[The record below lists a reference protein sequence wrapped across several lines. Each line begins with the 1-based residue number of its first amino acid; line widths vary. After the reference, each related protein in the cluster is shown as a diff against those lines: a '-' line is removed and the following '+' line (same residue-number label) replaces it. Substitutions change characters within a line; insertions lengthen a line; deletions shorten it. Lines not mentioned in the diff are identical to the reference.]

1 MREAFRPGQRWIS
14 ASEPELGLGEVRSV
28 GARTVTLIFRAS
40 KETREYVQDN
50 APLRRA
56 EFRVG
61 DTIEVGAVA
70 GKVIEVGLFA
80 SEIHTIDGL
89 YQFVPNSELWNKKL
103 TNFSRLPRRLV
114 SVRVKLTDP
123 TVIELHLLQQPVI
136 AILRRDVL
144 DDLVDQPLL
153 VFVVE
158 VATDRRLGDVPVGV
172 HLLTERIGE
181 TETDGLLL
189 LGRQRVVE
197 TTDGRLGRAG
207 RTGCSPSAGKN
218 SEARSD
224 SHSSGPRCQ
233 REEVTAIHNI
243 TVGA

>member
-1 MREAFRPGQRWIS
+1 MSAGQLPLER
-14 ASEPELGLGEVRSV
+14 GR
-28 GARTVTLIFRAS
+28 ARFTEDRHAI
-40 KETREYVQDN
+40 
-50 APLRRA
+50 
-56 EFRVG
+56 G
-61 DTIEVGAVA
+61 
-70 GKVIEVGLFA
+70 
-80 SEIHTIDGL
+80 
-89 YQFVPNSELWNKKL
+89 
-103 TNFSRLPRRLV
+103 
-114 SVRVKLTDP
+114 TDP
-123 TVIELHLLQQPVI
+123 TVIELHLLEQPVI

-197 TTDGRLGRAG
+197 TTDGRLGRTG

-224 SHSSGPRCQ
+224 SHSSGSRCQ
-233 REEVTAIHNI
+233 LEEVTAIHNI